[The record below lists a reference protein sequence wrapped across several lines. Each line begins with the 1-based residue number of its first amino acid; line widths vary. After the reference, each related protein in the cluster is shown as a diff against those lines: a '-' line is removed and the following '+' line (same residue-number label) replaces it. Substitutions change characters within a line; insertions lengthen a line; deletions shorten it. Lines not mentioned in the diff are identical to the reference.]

1 VKPGHFTR
9 IISKDEIALRSG
21 ITILATA
28 SVVAT
33 LHELWRAGTG
43 PGRLGIPAAAIA
55 VTTLFCS
62 VSAIT
67 SRAITVA
74 AVPALRTITARSIGA
89 VRRPVFTA
97 PISFRTIVLRPA
109 FAWSALRRRGAV

>member
-1 VKPGHFTR
+1 MKPGHFTR

-43 PGRLGIPAAAIA
+43 PGRLGISAG
-55 VTTLFCS
+55 TTLFRA
-62 VSAIT
+62 VSATT
-67 SRAITVA
+67 SRPITVA
-74 AVPALRTITARSIGA
+74 AVSALRAITARSTG
-89 VRRPVFTA
+89 VMRSPVFIA

>member
-74 AVPALRTITARSIGA
+74 PALRTITARSIGA